1 MWVKIAE
8 SYNDMT
14 FNILTNRYP
23 QVHSD
28 FDRAIDISY
37 DAVVPSIGKMTVEKA
52 KSKFMDMKNQ
62 AFIIKAKSEESGG
75 GDGSRE
81 ADQDDFVVD
90 DGEIQVGGSDIAKRL
105 GGIGTHVAY
114 FYKFMEENGLKAV
127 AYQQLWVVTLDSP
140 LTN

>member
-1 MWVKIAE
+1 
-8 SYNDMT
+8 
-14 FNILTNRYP
+14 
-23 QVHSD
+23 
-28 FDRAIDISY
+28 
-37 DAVVPSIGKMTVEKA
+37 
-52 KSKFMDMKNQ
+52 MDMKNQ

-127 AYQQLWVVTLDSP
+127 AYQQLNKEIKGVTFRATMCLQSRTRSRRKVP
-140 LTN
+140 IVTTILLLRSRPR